1 MHIFG
6 YIATGFL
13 IVCILLAATKSLSA
27 GSPASIVI
35 AMADVAHV
43 VAPDAMKSSRQPTP
57 GPILQQ
63 RNQADRA
70 LERLQDR
77 AEEQED
83 LLNILD

>member
-35 AMADVAHV
+35 AMADVAQV
-43 VAPDAMKSSRQPTP
+43 VAPDALQSPRQPTP

-63 RNQADRA
+63 QNQADRA